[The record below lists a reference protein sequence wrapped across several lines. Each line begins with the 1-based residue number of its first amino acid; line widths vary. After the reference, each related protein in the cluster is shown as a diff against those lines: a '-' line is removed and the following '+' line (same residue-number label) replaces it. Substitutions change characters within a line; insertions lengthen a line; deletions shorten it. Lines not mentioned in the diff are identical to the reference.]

1 MAKTDCAEVGF
12 IEKSET
18 TAGEKINKEKMIYK
32 MGVCF
37 LERIKCLGGYQKGLL
52 FIMVAMIIVFTMLYP
67 ITIARVG
74 FAYKDA
80 ILVPNYE
87 NNSTV
92 YSGKIQ
98 GKQANFTVHEDKTVL
113 FQYDGKTYGPYTA
126 KEDATAIPTDS
137 ELRDDMVGVEL
148 RQGEEILF
156 RGGVLDYGD
165 YLWLYNE
172 DGSIENLDITV
183 TTNYGTVM
191 DENGTVIDPMEPSVI
206 TILNLMSEP
215 ELTHK
220 GNWLAWFGAVFICVL
235 NALSILFADELFR
248 WNLRFQIRNVDHA
261 EPSDFEIAGRYIGWT
276 VLIIMALVVFI
287 MGLQ

>member
-1 MAKTDCAEVGF
+1 M
-12 IEKSET
+12 
-18 TAGEKINKEKMIYK
+18 
-32 MGVCF
+32 
-37 LERIKCLGGYQKGLL
+37 ERIKCLGRYQKGLL
-52 FIMVAMIIVFTMLYP
+52 LIMVAMIIVFSMLYP

-74 FAYKDA
+74 FAYKGA

-98 GKQANFTVHEDKTVL
+98 GKQANFTVDEDKTVL

-126 KEDATAIPTDS
+126 KDDATAIPKDS

-183 TTNYGTVM
+183 TTNYETVM
-191 DENGTVIDPMEPSVI
+191 DENGNVIDPMEPSVI
-206 TILNLMSEP
+206 TILDLMGEP

-235 NALSILFADELFR
+235 NVLSILFADELFR
-248 WNLRFQIRNVDHA
+248 WNLIFQIRNVDHA
-261 EPSDFEIAGRYIGWT
+261 EPSDFEIAGRYISWT
-276 VLIIMALVVFI
+276 VLIIMALVVFV

>member
-1 MAKTDCAEVGF
+1 M
-12 IEKSET
+12 
-18 TAGEKINKEKMIYK
+18 
-32 MGVCF
+32 
-37 LERIKCLGGYQKGLL
+37 ERIKCLGRYQKGLL
-52 FIMVAMIIVFTMLYP
+52 LIMVAMIIVFSMLYP

-74 FAYKDA
+74 FAYKGA

-98 GKQANFTVHEDKTVL
+98 GKQANFTVDEDKTVL

-126 KEDATAIPTDS
+126 KDDATAIPKDS

-191 DENGTVIDPMEPSVI
+191 DENGNVIDPMEPSVI
-206 TILNLMSEP
+206 TILDLMGEP

-235 NALSILFADELFR
+235 NVLSILFADELFR

-261 EPSDFEIAGRYIGWT
+261 EPSDFEIAGRYISWT
-276 VLIIMALVVFI
+276 VLKIMALVVFV

>member
-1 MAKTDCAEVGF
+1 M
-12 IEKSET
+12 
-18 TAGEKINKEKMIYK
+18 
-32 MGVCF
+32 
-37 LERIKCLGGYQKGLL
+37 ERIKCLGRYQKGLL
-52 FIMVAMIIVFTMLYP
+52 LIMVAMIIVFSMLYP

-74 FAYKDA
+74 FAYKGA

-98 GKQANFTVHEDKTVL
+98 GKQANFTVDEDKTVL

-126 KEDATAIPTDS
+126 KDDATAIPKDS

-156 RGGVLDYGD
+156 RGGVLDNGD

-191 DENGTVIDPMEPSVI
+191 DENGNVIDPMEPSVI
-206 TILNLMSEP
+206 TILDLMGEP

-235 NALSILFADELFR
+235 NVLSILFADELFR
-248 WNLRFQIRNVDHA
+248 WNLIFQIRNVDHA
-261 EPSDFEIAGRYIGWT
+261 EPSDFEIAGRYISWT
-276 VLIIMALVVFI
+276 VLIIMALVVFV

>member
-1 MAKTDCAEVGF
+1 M
-12 IEKSET
+12 
-18 TAGEKINKEKMIYK
+18 
-32 MGVCF
+32 
-37 LERIKCLGGYQKGLL
+37 ERIKCLGRYQKGLL
-52 FIMVAMIIVFTMLYP
+52 LIMVAMIIVFSMLYP

-80 ILVPNYE
+80 ILVPNYK

-98 GKQANFTVHEDKTVL
+98 VKQANFTVDEDKTVL

-126 KEDATAIPTDS
+126 KEDATAIPKDS

-191 DENGTVIDPMEPSVI
+191 DENGNVIDPMEPSVI
-206 TILNLMSEP
+206 TILDLMSEP

-235 NALSILFADELFR
+235 NVLSILFADELFR

-261 EPSDFEIAGRYIGWT
+261 EPSDFEIAGRYISWT
-276 VLIIMALVVFI
+276 VLIIMALVVFV